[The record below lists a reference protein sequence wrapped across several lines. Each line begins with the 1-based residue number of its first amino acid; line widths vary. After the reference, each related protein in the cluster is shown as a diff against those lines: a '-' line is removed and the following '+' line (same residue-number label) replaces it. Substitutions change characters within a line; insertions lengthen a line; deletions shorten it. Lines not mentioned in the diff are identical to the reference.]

1 MLCITCGT
9 PFTQRP
15 KQPGLRGQCYDCGRL
30 EERRRGVRR
39 TLGLQGGEGISKSA
53 NISIWRNPTARQAK
67 LVKAINKAPFQA
79 NSGMW
84 LGGGRGG
91 NEEEKPLA
99 DLFQTLGKMASRTKG
114 GKA

>member
-1 MLCITCGT
+1 
-9 PFTQRP
+9 
-15 KQPGLRGQCYDCGRL
+15 
-30 EERRRGVRR
+30 
-39 TLGLQGGEGISKSA
+39 
-53 NISIWRNPTARQAK
+53 
-67 LVKAINKAPFQA
+67 VKAINKAPFQA